1 MDSGQPY
8 IYTCDCSAETAIQE
22 LKRYLVATGWSVE
35 EEDVEA
41 GVIAASKGL
50 SASEKLQ
57 TTFAT
62 EELTGA
68 STAGQTG
75 RLSFQAATTGDT
87 TGLGV
92 LFSKNEEG
100 VQMPVVI
107 EGGPADSAGVEEGQ
121 FVQKINGT
129 TVSNFST
136 QEVAG
141 LISRR
146 AGGRD
151 TLLISSRANGRGET
165 VVIQKAQVP
174 SATVVQMRGQVQIAV
189 NEQQTFSTDQSTQS
203 GYAIR
208 GHPMMVV
215 HGRRVERQTDLTLND
230 PPPSDL
236 PRAENER

>member
-8 IYTCDCSAETAIQE
+8 IYTCDCSTETAIQE

-35 EEDVEA
+35 EEDVGA

-57 TTFAT
+57 TSFAT

-75 RLSFQAATTGDT
+75 RLSFQATTAGDT

-92 LFSKNEEG
+92 LFSKKEEG
-100 VQMPVVI
+100 VQMPIVI

-129 TVSNFST
+129 AVSNFSA
-136 QEVAG
+136 QEVAD
-141 LISRR
+141 LTSRE
-146 AGGRD
+146 AGDRD
-151 TLLISSRANGRGET
+151 TLLISSRPNGRGDT
-165 VVIQKAQVP
+165 VVIRKAQVP
-174 SATVVQMRGQVQIAV
+174 SATVVQMRGQLQVAV